1 MIDEQLVAVCKM
13 RKGEDVADGG
23 YVYVSL
29 SIVYMH
35 VGVPERLSTSNDENL
50 EYNVFLLWKCNIFY
64 HSFYFH
70 LCQLDFTII
79 YPQVMREVEN
89 DKETCKNFEST
100 SVTNL
105 YAL

>member
-1 MIDEQLVAVCKM
+1 MFYTSFISYHDVIIEDLKIIDEQLVAVCKM

-23 YVYVSL
+23 YVSVSL

-35 VGVPERLSTSNDENL
+35 VGVPERLSISNDENL

-70 LCQLDFTII
+70 LRQLDFTII
-79 YPQVMREVEN
+79 YPQVMREVE
-89 DKETCKNFEST
+89 K
-100 SVTNL
+100 
-105 YAL
+105 